1 MSDKTQ
7 DIERA
12 PMIDL
17 LVIMTG
23 KGEAYFSKM
32 DDEQLQAEYDRL
44 MG

>member
-7 DIERA
+7 GIDRLAI
-12 PMIDL
+12 IDL

-23 KGEAYFSKM
+23 KGEAYYTQMS
-32 DDEQLQAEYDRL
+32 DDELLKEYDRL